1 MKCEI
6 RSVKSPKG
14 LPFYMVNGKAFFE
27 AEVAGQKFLLVSF
40 IGESELRRD
49 SLKHTLSQLEIATAK
64 PVAFAFDT
72 LNDFQRKN
80 LIEEGVPFVTASSIF
95 YLPFLGIAYR
105 RRKYTASQKPLKKGE
120 ILPKLTASAQAF
132 FLFMLY
138 KVKDSKIS
146 KTEAAKM
153 NGLTPMSVSRYCKE
167 LLDRGL
173 IKESRKGQTI
183 QITCAET
190 GRALFDKALPYLDN
204 PVKRETYHFPSP
216 ELLGKFPAAGESALS
231 QVSMLAPPDKKIV
244 ACGPRVEQAKEND
257 FLKEDIG
264 FLNYHY
270 ASLQVWKYDP
280 TPFVQNNRV
289 DTVSLYLSLKDSPNE
304 RVQACIKEML
314 EKEQW

>member
-6 RSVKSPKG
+6 RAVKSPKG
-14 LPFYMVNGKAFFE
+14 LPFYMVDGKTFYE
-27 AEVAGQKFLLVSF
+27 AEVMGQKFLLVSF
-40 IGESELRRD
+40 IGESDLRRD
-49 SLKHTLSQLEIATAK
+49 SLKHTLNQLEIATAM

-72 LNDFQRKN
+72 LSDFQRRN
-80 LIEEGVPFVTASSIF
+80 LVEEGIPFVSASSIF

-173 IKESRKGQTI
+173 IKETREGQTI
-183 QITCAET
+183 QITCAAT

>member
-72 LNDFQRKN
+72 LNDFQRKS

-173 IKESRKGQTI
+173 IKETREGQTI
-183 QITCAET
+183 QITCAAT

>member
-6 RSVKSPKG
+6 RAVKSPKG
-14 LPFYMVNGKAFFE
+14 LPFYMVNGKAFYE
-27 AEVAGQKFLLVSF
+27 AEVMGQKFLLVSF
-40 IGESELRRD
+40 IGESDLRRD
-49 SLKHTLSQLEIATAK
+49 SLKHTLNQLEIATAM

-72 LNDFQRKN
+72 LSDFQRRN
-80 LIEEGVPFVTASSIF
+80 LVEEGIPFVSASSIF

-173 IKESRKGQTI
+173 IKETREGQTI
-183 QITCAET
+183 QITCAAT
-190 GRALFDKALPYLDN
+190 GRALFDKALPYLIS
-204 PVKRETYHFPSP
+204 PVKK
-216 ELLGKFPAAGESALS
+216 ELLYLPSKAFDKMPKAGESALAQRS
-231 QVSMLAPPDKKIV
+231 LLAQPKADVV
-244 ACGPRVEQAKEND
+244 ACGPHAAPIDEKDIAKENRGLLSD
-257 FLKEDIG
+257 NFVQ
-264 FLNYHY
+264 
-270 ASLQVWKYDP
+270 LQVWKYDP
-280 TPFVQNNRV
+280 QPLMQNNRL
-289 DTVSLYLSLKDSPNE
+289 DTVSLYMSLKDSPNE
-304 RVQACIKEML
+304 RVQACLKEML
-314 EKEQW
+314 DKEQW

>member
-6 RSVKSPKG
+6 RAVKSPKG
-14 LPFYMVNGKAFFE
+14 LPFYMVDGKAFYE
-27 AEVAGQKFLLVSF
+27 AEVMGQKFLLVSF

-49 SLKHTLSQLEIATAK
+49 SLKHTLNQLEITTAM

-138 KVKDSKIS
+138 KVKETPIS
-146 KTEAAKM
+146 KSKAARA

-173 IKESRKGQTI
+173 IQETKERNTQ
-183 QITCAET
+183 QICCSAT
-190 GRALFDKALPYLDN
+190 GRALFDKALPYLIS
-204 PVKRETYHFPSP
+204 PVKKEII
-216 ELLGKFPAAGESALS
+216 LLPCEAFEKYPKAGETALS
-231 QVSMLAPPDKKIV
+231 QITMLTPPKAEV
-244 ACGPRVEQAKEND
+244 AACGTHDSLANMKSLPKEN
-257 FLKEDIG
+257 LG
-264 FLNYHY
+264 FFKNNFVQ
-270 ASLQVWKYDP
+270 LQVWKYDP
-280 TPFVQNNRV
+280 QPLMQNNRI
-289 DTVSLYLSLKDSPNE
+289 DTVSLYMSLKDSPNE